1 MQRDRTIWR
10 IPLKPNWNNL
20 NTETALLS
28 QETSKILTSK
38 AEFIHNVYELP
49 NTEQV
54 IAWYHAAAG
63 YPTKA
68 TWIKAIEAGNYAT
81 WPLLTTKAVKKYFPE
96 ADETSKGHMRRVKS
110 GVRSTKAQV
119 QEPEEIQLAATT
131 LANLRK
137 KHRDIYVQIKEASEL
152 VYTDQTGQ
160 FPVTSS
166 RGHKYIMVLVEVD
179 GNYIAMEPM
188 RSREA

>member
-1 MQRDRTIWR
+1 MRMPAVDADMVPDLAKNSLLSTGKLADADYATVFTRDEVRVFDTEAAKLQVEGKVVMRGWRCKETGLWR
-10 IPLKPNWNNL
+10 IPLKPNWTNL

-38 AEFIHNVYELP
+38 AEFIQNVYELP

-96 ADETSKGHMRRVKS
+96 ADETSKGHMR
-110 GVRSTKAQV
+110 
-119 QEPEEIQLAATT
+119 
-131 LANLRK
+131 
-137 KHRDIYVQIKEASEL
+137 Y
-152 VYTDQTGQ
+152 
-160 FPVTSS
+160 
-166 RGHKYIMVLVEVD
+166 
-179 GNYIAMEPM
+179 
-188 RSREA
+188 